1 MNRPYHIAGGCVL
14 LAAVLLLAGC
24 GNLRKLEESDPKTPL
39 NLPRHASQD
48 IEAAKN
54 AQRRQIEP
62 TKEIHYTNIDGTT
75 RVFIPTENVI
85 IDTTTNEQ
93 MWALN
98 IDAVEILARSSRNLV
113 ERNGKIN
120 VEFIVSVPDTL
131 LARDWQLVLNPWIR
145 EGQHGEAHPLDPLVY
160 RGDRYGRMQEREYDR
175 YGKAHEGL
183 VQDLRRYVRS
193 TDNRVARRVTYVPD
207 PDNKFD
213 HLRDYLTPRYR
224 FDSVNVLP
232 GGAAVPCVHAHQHNE
247 ELYLVLKGSG
257 ELYLN
262 GEITPLTAG

>member
-175 YGKAHEGL
+175 
-183 VQDLRRYVRS
+183 
-193 TDNRVARRVTYVPD
+193 
-207 PDNKFD
+207 
-213 HLRDYLTPRYR
+213 
-224 FDSVNVLP
+224 
-232 GGAAVPCVHAHQHNE
+232 
-247 ELYLVLKGSG
+247 
-257 ELYLN
+257 
-262 GEITPLTAG
+262 